1 MEMISTTL
9 AAAFGL
15 GASFAVAYG
24 ATSLMIIAIDRMVK
38 ERNER

>member
-15 GASFAVAYG
+15 GASFAVSYG
-24 ATSLMIIAIDRMVK
+24 AVSLVIIAIDRIIK
-38 ERNER
+38 GEK

>member
-9 AAAFGL
+9 IAAFGL

-24 ATSLMIIAIDRMVK
+24 ATSLVIIAIDRIIK
-38 ERNER
+38 GEK